1 MKILSTA
8 PHIRSRR
15 TTKNIMLDVLI
26 ALLPATIAGIVYF
39 GWQAA
44 VIIVISLA
52 SAALTEFVWY
62 IIEHKI
68 WKNGQKTLKDFLA
81 QFDFTSL
88 VTGLLLALCLPA
100 NIEGWYM
107 PLLGSIFAVGVVKM
121 LFGGTGKN
129 IVNPAIAGRIFLFIS
144 FTLMTVY
151 PDANFG
157 PLGQDNLS
165 IWWTNT
171 WVSATTNASGAGTAL
186 TTGATQLW
194 NMFNKKPILSNLDLF
209 LGPGVA
215 GCIGETCKLALI
227 VGYLY
232 LCVRGVIKWYLPLL
246 YIGFTGLFA
255 VALEGF
261 NFDYF
266 LPSILSGG
274 LILGACFMATDYVT
288 TPKSKLGNII
298 YFILLGLLTAG
309 LRKATGIEVVSF
321 CILLMNFLV
330 FLIDII
336 IKPRPFGYV
345 RKKKEAKK

>member
-1 MKILSTA
+1 MKILSAA

-157 PLGQDNLS
+157 PLGERGLEE
-165 IWWTNT
+165 
-171 WVSATTNASGAGTAL
+171 L
-186 TTGATQLW
+186 MTGATSLTSGLKGG
-194 NMFNKKPILSNLDLF
+194 MMLSNLDLF
-209 LGPGVA
+209 LGTGVA

-298 YFILLGLLTAG
+298 YFIALGLLTAG

>member
-157 PLGQDNLS
+157 PLGERGLEE
-165 IWWTNT
+165 
-171 WVSATTNASGAGTAL
+171 L
-186 TTGATQLW
+186 MTGATSLTSGLKGG
-194 NMFNKKPILSNLDLF
+194 MMLSNLDLF
-209 LGPGVA
+209 LGTGVA

-298 YFILLGLLTAG
+298 YFIALGLLTAG

>member
-1 MKILSTA
+1 MKILSAA

-157 PLGQDNLS
+157 PLGERGLEE
-165 IWWTNT
+165 
-171 WVSATTNASGAGTAL
+171 L
-186 TTGATQLW
+186 MTGATSLTSGLKGG
-194 NMFNKKPILSNLDLF
+194 MMLSNLDLF
-209 LGPGVA
+209 LGTGVA

-255 VALEGF
+255 IALEGF

-298 YFILLGLLTAG
+298 YFIALGLLTAG